1 MKQGG
6 RAPGKI
12 PDGTRILLCHA
23 GLAGVIGAID
33 AELREI
39 PTKGRAGLE
48 A

>member
-12 PDGTRILLCHA
+12 PDGTRSFCHA
-23 GLAGVIGAID
+23 GLTGVIGAID

-39 PTKGRAGLE
+39 PTKGRVALE